1 MLTYSFEDIGNVSLY
16 EHLYKC
22 IKADIIS
29 GKIKP
34 NEKLPSKRAFAKN
47 LGISVITVENSYEQL
62 IAEGF
67 VYSAEKKGY
76 YAADISSFN
85 APTEFFSS
93 ASSAS
98 EDLKLSFSSNT
109 KDSNVSLYSSG
120 TKSSDVSQYSLDT
133 KDAKSPHSLKEE
145 GIDIPKSPLL
155 ADFSS
160 NETSPENFPFTTWA
174 KISRSVL
181 LEKQTELLTNSPSGG
196 VYELR
201 EAIASYLKAFRGI
214 TAEPE
219 QIIIGAGTEYL
230 YSLIIQLI
238 GFDKLYAMEDPGYS
252 KLSKIYE
259 RYGIKYVNIP
269 IDKNGMTEAGLRK
282 ANADCVHITPSH
294 HFPTGIT
301 MPITRRMELLKWA
314 IDEKERYIIEDD
326 YDSEFRMSGLPLPA
340 LRSIDKTGRVIYINT
355 FNKSLSSTMRVS
367 YMVLPESLLKSFN
380 EKLGFYSC
388 SVSNFIQY
396 SLAAFIENGHLDHHI
411 SRMRTYYHA
420 KRDALLKRIKNSPL
434 SKYVTIIEQ
443 NSGLHFL
450 MHINTKLSDK
460 EFCSAA
466 LKNGVKLLPVS
477 DYYSSS
483 SAKYPVLFNTF
494 ENAAKNRAEKNTL
507 QRGNIKHIYIINYS
521 SLKDEAIDKSLDALL
536 RAIIKPS

>member
-1 MLTYSFEDIGNVSLY
+1 
-16 EHLYKC
+16 
-22 IKADIIS
+22 
-29 GKIKP
+29 
-34 NEKLPSKRAFAKN
+34 
-47 LGISVITVENSYEQL
+47 
-62 IAEGF
+62 
-67 VYSAEKKGY
+67 
-76 YAADISSFN
+76 
-85 APTEFFSS
+85 
-93 ASSAS
+93 
-98 EDLKLSFSSNT
+98 
-109 KDSNVSLYSSG
+109 
-120 TKSSDVSQYSLDT
+120 
-133 KDAKSPHSLKEE
+133 
-145 GIDIPKSPLL
+145 
-155 ADFSS
+155 
-160 NETSPENFPFTTWA
+160 
-174 KISRSVL
+174 
-181 LEKQTELLTNSPSGG
+181 
-196 VYELR
+196 
-201 EAIASYLKAFRGI
+201 
-214 TAEPE
+214 
-219 QIIIGAGTEYL
+219 
-230 YSLIIQLI
+230 
-238 GFDKLYAMEDPGYS
+238 MEDPGYS

-314 IDEKERYIIEDD
+314 IDGKDRYIIEDD

-420 KRDALLKRIKNSPL
+420 KRDALLKKIKNSPL

-443 NSGLHFL
+443 DSGLHFL
-450 MHINTKLSDK
+450 MHINTELSDK

-494 ENAAKNRAEKNTL
+494 ENTEKNRAEKNTL

-521 SLKDEAIDKSLDALL
+521 SLKDEAIDKSLDAIL

>member
-1 MLTYSFEDIGNVSLY
+1 MLTYSFEDIGKVSLY

-98 EDLKLSFSSNT
+98 EGRESSFSSNT
-109 KDSNVSLYSSG
+109 KDN
-120 TKSSDVSQYSLDT
+120 DVSQYS
-133 KDAKSPHSLKEE
+133 S
-145 GIDIPKSPLL
+145 LL

-214 TAEPE
+214 TAGPE

-314 IDEKERYIIEDD
+314 IDGKDRYIIEDD

-420 KRDALLKRIKNSPL
+420 KRDALLKKIKNSPL

-450 MHINTKLSDK
+450 MHINTELSDK

-494 ENAAKNRAEKNTL
+494 ENTEKKRAEKNTL

-521 SLKDEAIDKSLDALL
+521 SLKDEAIDKSLDAIL

>member
-1 MLTYSFEDIGNVSLY
+1 MLTYSFEDIGKVSLY

-98 EDLKLSFSSNT
+98 EGRESSFSSNT
-109 KDSNVSLYSSG
+109 KDN
-120 TKSSDVSQYSLDT
+120 DVSQYS
-133 KDAKSPHSLKEE
+133 S
-145 GIDIPKSPLL
+145 LL

-214 TAEPE
+214 TAGPE

-269 IDKNGMTEAGLRK
+269 IE
-282 ANADCVHITPSH
+282 I
-294 HFPTGIT
+294 
-301 MPITRRMELLKWA
+301 
-314 IDEKERYIIEDD
+314 
-326 YDSEFRMSGLPLPA
+326 
-340 LRSIDKTGRVIYINT
+340 GRAHV
-355 FNKSLSSTMRVS
+355 
-367 YMVLPESLLKSFN
+367 
-380 EKLGFYSC
+380 
-388 SVSNFIQY
+388 
-396 SLAAFIENGHLDHHI
+396 
-411 SRMRTYYHA
+411 
-420 KRDALLKRIKNSPL
+420 
-434 SKYVTIIEQ
+434 
-443 NSGLHFL
+443 
-450 MHINTKLSDK
+450 
-460 EFCSAA
+460 
-466 LKNGVKLLPVS
+466 
-477 DYYSSS
+477 
-483 SAKYPVLFNTF
+483 
-494 ENAAKNRAEKNTL
+494 
-507 QRGNIKHIYIINYS
+507 
-521 SLKDEAIDKSLDALL
+521 
-536 RAIIKPS
+536 

>member
-1 MLTYSFEDIGNVSLY
+1 MLTYSFEDIGKVSLY

-98 EDLKLSFSSNT
+98 EGRESSF
-109 KDSNVSLYSSG
+109 
-120 TKSSDVSQYSLDT
+120 VSQYSSDT
-133 KDAKSPHSLKEE
+133 KDSKSPHSLKEE
-145 GIDIPKSPLL
+145 GIDIQKPSLL

-314 IDEKERYIIEDD
+314 IDGKDRYIIEDD

-367 YMVLPESLLKSFN
+367 YMVLPENLLKSFN

-420 KRDALLKRIKNSPL
+420 KRDALLKKIKNSPL

-494 ENAAKNRAEKNTL
+494 ENAEKNRAEKNTL